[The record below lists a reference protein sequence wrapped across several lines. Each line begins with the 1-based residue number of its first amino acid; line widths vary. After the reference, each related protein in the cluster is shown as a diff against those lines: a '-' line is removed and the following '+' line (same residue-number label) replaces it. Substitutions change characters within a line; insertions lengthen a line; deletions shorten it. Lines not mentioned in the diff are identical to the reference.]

1 MPYLICPYCETASVN
16 WPGLNWHIRGGHR
29 GMDIPPREDVE
40 VVEEL
45 PEGYR
50 VVGKKKER
58 AVRVEAQVPT
68 EEPTEEEVTI
78 PKELPED
85 FMERTRLSL
94 NVHNFPERLK
104 VQILS
109 VLALHPETHD
119 NPNNFSNLL
128 AHICSTYTGGST
140 HARKIPLVVSE
151 VFGQP
156 TAEVPY
162 TGTYGAPTAGFYGG
176 SQIGYGGIYTG
187 QYGAPPR
194 QEDPISQW
202 IRYQMWKESK
212 EEEKTKETKMPS
224 ALESKLSELER
235 GYQEAIKAFNA
246 ISEQLEKQK
255 EKSEKERLESQI
267 AELRKEIIEARK
279 GGGES
284 DWLKAFLDEREKR
297 EDEAKKRL
305 EDIIK
310 AQSDKLAEATRELAD
325 ARGREK
331 QAIAEAVAAEEERRK
346 KYAKELEEHGWAP
359 RKKEAEEEMLGI
371 AKETVL
377 PGVVSEVRETGK
389 ALRRALGGAQGS
401 TPPVEEPP
409 TPASPEQAGRM
420 AEVMEHQETIRRLR
434 EGA

>member
-1 MPYLICPYCETASVN
+1 MPYFICPYCQTASVN
-16 WPGLNWHIRGGHR
+16 WPGLNWHIRSGHR
-29 GMDIPPREDVE
+29 EMEIPSKEEVE
-40 VVEEL
+40 VVDEV

-50 VVGKKKER
+50 VVGKRKER
-58 AVRVEAQVPT
+58 AAKVEAQVPT
-68 EEPTEEEVTI
+68 EEPIEEGVNI

-119 NPNNFSNLL
+119 NPNNFANLL
-128 AHICSTYTGGST
+128 AHICSTYTGGAT

-156 TAEVPY
+156 AAEVPY
-162 TGTYGAPTAGFYGG
+162 AGVYGAPSPGFYGW
-176 SQIGYGGIYTG
+176 SQAGYGSGYAG
-187 QYGAPPR
+187 QYGAPR

-212 EEEKTKETKMPS
+212 EEEKSKEPKMPS
-224 ALESKLSELER
+224 ALESRLAELER
-235 GYQEAIKAFNA
+235 GYQKAIDAFNA
-246 ISEQLEKQK
+246 VSEQLKKQK
-255 EKSEKERLESQI
+255 ETSEKEKLENQI
-267 AELRKEIIEARK
+267 AELGKEIIEVRK

-305 EDIIK
+305 EDIIRQ
-310 AQSDKLAEATRELAD
+310 QSDKLSEATKEIAEARQ
-325 ARGREK
+325 REK
-331 QAIAEAVAAEEERRK
+331 QAAVEAVAAEEERRK

-359 RKKEAEEEMLGI
+359 RKKETEEEMLGI
-371 AKETVL
+371 AKEQVL

-401 TPPVEEPP
+401 TLPTEEPP
-409 TPASPEQAGRM
+409 IPTTPEQASKM
-420 AEVMEHQETIRRLR
+420 AEIMEHRERIRKLQ

>member
-1 MPYLICPYCETASVN
+1 MSYFICPYCQTASVN
-16 WPGLNWHIRGGHR
+16 WPGLNWHIRSGHR
-29 GMDIPPREDVE
+29 EMEIPSKEEVE
-40 VVEEL
+40 VVDEL

-50 VVGKKKER
+50 VVGKRKER
-58 AVRVEAQVPT
+58 AVKAEAQVPT
-68 EEPTEEEVTI
+68 EEPIEEEIAI

-128 AHICSTYTGGST
+128 AHICSTYTGGAT

-156 TAEVPY
+156 AAEVPY
-162 TGTYGAPTAGFYGG
+162 AGAYGTPTPGFYGG
-176 SQIGYGGIYTG
+176 IQTGYGVAP
-187 QYGAPPR
+187 YGAPLR
-194 QEDPISQW
+194 QEDPVSQW

-212 EEEKTKETKMPS
+212 EEEKVKETKIPS
-224 ALESKLSELER
+224 TLESRLSELER
-235 GYQEAIKAFNA
+235 GYQKAIDAFNA
-246 ISEQLEKQK
+246 VSEQLEKQK
-255 EKSEKERLESQI
+255 ETSEREKLENQI

-310 AQSDKLAEATRELAD
+310 AQSDKLAEATRELAE
-325 ARGREK
+325 AREREK
-331 QAIAEAVAAEEERRK
+331 QAAAEAVAAEEERRR

-359 RKKEAEEEMLGI
+359 RKKETEEEILGI
-371 AKETVL
+371 AKEQVL

-401 TPPVEEPP
+401 VPP
-409 TPASPEQAGRM
+409 TEETPTPTTPEQAGKM
-420 AEVMEHQETIRRLR
+420 AEIMEHRERIRKLQ